1 MRTRLLDVHDDAAC
15 RRAYAVLVAAKSLDR
30 PWNEPPS
37 LEESLLEFRHV
48 DAAERM
54 EMWEAIEEG
63 DEGDEA
69 VGLVTGI
76 ATLWLPRDDNRTQM
90 WCEVAVDPALT
101 RRGAGAAL
109 VARLVERAAAEDRT
123 TLVTDFMVPV
133 DGGDDHPYRRFAA
146 RHGFTLGNTEIC
158 RHLRLPVAADL
169 LDGLLEKAR
178 PAYEGAYRL
187 ETHVGGVPEALR
199 PSLCGV
205 MNLLG
210 VDAPTGVLEFEPETL
225 DPARYAK
232 MLALEAKQER
242 HRLTTV
248 AVHEVSGE
256 VVAYTELIVP
266 AGVPTRVWQWGTMVA
281 QGHRGHR
288 LGTAIKVENL
298 RRLQQAYPERELV
311 STTNDETNAFMVDI
325 NLALGFEVVELCP
338 GYQLKLG

>member
-1 MRTRLLDVHDDAAC
+1 
-15 RRAYAVLVAAKSLDR
+15 
-30 PWNEPPS
+30 
-37 LEESLLEFRHV
+37 
-48 DAAERM
+48 
-54 EMWEAIEEG
+54 
-63 DEGDEA
+63 
-69 VGLVTGI
+69 
-76 ATLWLPRDDNRTQM
+76 
-90 WCEVAVDPALT
+90 
-101 RRGAGAAL
+101 
-109 VARLVERAAAEDRT
+109 
-123 TLVTDFMVPV
+123 
-133 DGGDDHPYRRFAA
+133 
-146 RHGFTLGNTEIC
+146 
-158 RHLRLPVAADL
+158 
-169 LDGLLEKAR
+169 
-178 PAYEGAYRL
+178 
-187 ETHVGGVPEALR
+187 
-199 PSLCGV
+199 V

-256 VVAYTELIVP
+256 VVACTELIVP